1 MACWLIQVGQ
11 EFRYAGRVLPWW
23 RRCGHRLA
31 LARLRRQPVLLRG
44 LGELER
50 PSEQLRC
57 RFLQVERGQLTC
69 CSWKAPVLRC
79 RSTSSKPVKLPTV
92 TMFKLTLSAPMRAS
106 GDGLDAAATFPEGQQ
121 LVAERA
127 AFEAAKRLY
136 PKDLIEYR
144 KGPSSWIGAA
154 RGRASRSLSIKLF
167 LISAWT

>member
-1 MACWLIQVGQ
+1 
-11 EFRYAGRVLPWW
+11 
-23 RRCGHRLA
+23 
-31 LARLRRQPVLLRG
+31 
-44 LGELER
+44 
-50 PSEQLRC
+50 
-57 RFLQVERGQLTC
+57 
-69 CSWKAPVLRC
+69 
-79 RSTSSKPVKLPTV
+79 
-92 TMFKLTLSAPMRAS
+92 MFKLTLSAPMRAS

-121 LVAERA
+121 LDAERA